1 MPSRIL
7 PERHR
12 SVYTG
17 GAASCR
23 LATLFAANSDIELD
37 KLGAAVQKAL
47 SDGAPLPVQ
56 LMAARGVIPGAKP
69 HEIVIA
75 ISVLAGRP
83 DEKLRETARTALA
96 KLPPPILTGALS
108 ADLPGSVIL
117 QLASLY
123 ATNHEVTEQLLRM
136 PRISGEALELM
147 AAGADERAGEL
158 IATNE
163 ELMLKHPVVIEKLY
177 MNKRVRM
184 STADRLIEL
193 CVRNNIELSIPAF
206 KEAALA
212 IKNELIP
219 EPSPEPTFDDV
230 LFKETQDAA
239 AKLAL
244 GDDEDTHEVDDE
256 GQEIV
261 KPKVVP
267 LYARMAEMT
276 VSQKVRCATL
286 GTAAERLLCVR
297 DPNRLVAAAAAKS
310 PLLKEPEAVQI
321 SASRAVSE
329 EVLRLLAMNKDF
341 VRNYQIKLNLVSN
354 PRTPFTFAARLVPML
369 RESELKML
377 SKSKNVT
384 GAISTAV
391 RQQLA
396 KKVNK

>member
-1 MPSRIL
+1 L
-7 PERHR
+7 HA
-12 SVYTG
+12 V
-17 GAASCR
+17 
-23 LATLFAANSDIELD
+23 NSDIELD

-56 LMAARGVIPGAKP
+56 MMAARGVIPGAKP

-75 ISVLAGRP
+75 ISVLAARE
-83 DEKLRETARTALA
+83 DEKLRETARTALG

-117 QLASLY
+117 QLAGLY
-123 ATNHEVTEQLLRM
+123 AANHEVIEQLLRM
-136 PRISGEALELM
+136 PRISGPALELL
-147 AAGADERAGEL
+147 AGAADERTGEL

-163 ELMLKHPVVIEKLY
+163 VLMLKHPVVIEKLY

-219 EPSPEPTFDDV
+219 EASEEPTFDDV
-230 LFKETQDAA
+230 LFRETQEAA
-239 AKLAL
+239 EQLAL
-244 GDDEDTHEVDDE
+244 GADEDTHEVDDE
-256 GQEIV
+256 GEEKV

-276 VSQKVRCATL
+276 VSQKIRCATL

-297 DPNRLVAAAAAKS
+297 DSNRLVAAAAAKS

-329 EVLRLLAMNKDF
+329 DVLRLLAMNKEF
-341 VRNYQIKLNLVSN
+341 TRNYQIKLNLVAN

-384 GAISTAV
+384 GAISTAT

-396 KKVNK
+396 KKSTKQGG

>member
-1 MPSRIL
+1 L
-7 PERHR
+7 HA
-12 SVYTG
+12 V
-17 GAASCR
+17 
-23 LATLFAANSDIELD
+23 NSDIELEQ
-37 KLGAAVQKAL
+37 LGAAVQKVL
-47 SDGAPLPVQ
+47 SEGAPLPVQ
-56 LMAARGVIPGAKP
+56 MMAARGVIPGAKP

-75 ISVLAGRP
+75 ISVLAGRE
-83 DEKLRETARTALA
+83 DEKLRETARVALG
-96 KLPPPILTGALS
+96 KLPPPILNGALS
-108 ADLPGSVIL
+108 ADLPGSVIA

-123 ATNHEVTEQLLRM
+123 ANQHEITEQLLRM
-136 PRISGEALELM
+136 PRITGPALELM
-147 AAGADERAGEL
+147 AGSADERTGEL

-163 ELMLKHPVVIEKLY
+163 VLMLKHPVVIEKLY

-193 CVRNNIELSIPAF
+193 CVRNNIELSISAF

-219 EPSPEPTFDDV
+219 EPSEEPTFDDV
-230 LFKETQDAA
+230 LFRETQEAA

-244 GDDEDTHEVDDE
+244 DENEDTHEIDDE
-256 GQEIV
+256 GEEKV

-286 GTAAERLLCVR
+286 GSAAERLLCVR

-329 EVLRLLAMNKDF
+329 DVLRLISMNKDF
-341 VRNYQIKLNLVSN
+341 TRNYQVKLNLVSN

-396 KKVNK
+396 KKSKT

>member
-1 MPSRIL
+1 M
-7 PERHR
+7 
-12 SVYTG
+12 
-17 GAASCR
+17 
-23 LATLFAANSDIELD
+23 NSDIELEL
-37 KLGAAVQKAL
+37 LGAAVQKVL

-75 ISVLAGRP
+75 ISVLARRD
-83 DEKLRETARTALA
+83 DEKLRETARSALA
-96 KLPPPILTGALS
+96 KLPPPILNGALS
-108 ADLPGSVIL
+108 ADLPGSVIAE
-117 QLASLY
+117 LAGLY
-123 ATNHEVTEQLLRM
+123 TNQHEVTEQLLRM
-136 PRISGEALELM
+136 PRISGAALEQM
-147 AAGADERAGEL
+147 ASSADERTGEL

-206 KEAALA
+206 KEAVMA

-219 EPSPEPTFDDV
+219 EASAEPTFDDV
-230 LFKETQDAA
+230 LFKETQEAA
-239 AKLAL
+239 EQLAL
-244 GDDEDTHEVDDE
+244 DDNEDTHEIDDE
-256 GQEIV
+256 GQEKV

-329 EVLRLLAMNKDF
+329 DVLRLISMNKDF
-341 VRNYQIKLNLVSN
+341 TRNYQIKLNLVSN
-354 PRTPFTFAARLVPML
+354 PRTPFTFASRLVPML

-384 GAISTAV
+384 GAISSSV

-396 KKVNK
+396 KKSKP

>member
-1 MPSRIL
+1 L
-7 PERHR
+7 
-12 SVYTG
+12 
-17 GAASCR
+17 
-23 LATLFAANSDIELD
+23 NSDIELD
-37 KLGAAVQKAL
+37 KLGAPVQRVL
-47 SDGAPLPVQ
+47 SEGAPLPAQ
-56 LMAARGVIPGAKP
+56 MMAAKGVIPGAKP

-75 ISVLAGRP
+75 ISVLATRE
-83 DEKLRETARTALA
+83 DEKLRESARATLA
-96 KLPPPILTGALS
+96 KLPPPILTGALA

-117 QLASLY
+117 SLSQLY
-123 ATNHEVTEQLLRM
+123 ATSHEVIEKLLRM

-147 AAGADERAGEL
+147 ASGADERAGEI

-193 CVRNNIELSIPAF
+193 CVRNNIELSISAF
-206 KEAALA
+206 KEAAMA
-212 IKNELIP
+212 IKNELIA
-219 EPSPEPTFDDV
+219 EASEEPTFDDV
-230 LFKETQDAA
+230 LFKETQEAA
-239 AKLAL
+239 ARLEL
-244 GDDEDTHEVDDE
+244 GDNEDTHEIDDE
-256 GQEIV
+256 GEEKV
-261 KPKVVP
+261 KEKVVP

-276 VSQKVRCATL
+276 VSQKIRCATL
-286 GTAAERLLCVR
+286 GSAAERLLCVR
-297 DPNRLVAAAAAKS
+297 DSNRLVAAAAAKS

-321 SASRAVSE
+321 TASRNVSE
-329 EVLRLLAMNKDF
+329 DVLRLLAMNKDF
-341 VRNYQIKLNLVSN
+341 TRNYQIKLNLVSN

-396 KKVNK
+396 KKSKS

>member
-1 MPSRIL
+1 L
-7 PERHR
+7 HA
-12 SVYTG
+12 V
-17 GAASCR
+17 
-23 LATLFAANSDIELD
+23 NSDIELD
-37 KLGAAVQKAL
+37 KLGAAVQKVL

-75 ISVLAGRP
+75 ISVLAGRE
-83 DEKLRETARTALA
+83 DEKLRETARTALS

-117 QLASLY
+117 QLASAY
-123 ATNHEVTEQLLRM
+123 ASQHEVTEQLLRM
-136 PRISGEALELM
+136 PRITGDALELM
-147 AAGADERAGEL
+147 AAGADERTGEL
-158 IATNE
+158 LATNE
-163 ELMLKHPVVIEKLY
+163 VLMLKHPVVIEKLY

-193 CVRNNIELSIPAF
+193 CVRNNIELSISAF
-206 KEAALA
+206 KEAAMA

-219 EPSPEPTFDDV
+219 EPSDEPTFDDV
-230 LFKETQDAA
+230 LFRETQEAA
-239 AKLAL
+239 AQLAL

-256 GQEIV
+256 GEEKL

-276 VSQKVRCATL
+276 VSQKIRCATL

-297 DPNRLVAAAAAKS
+297 DSNRLVAAAAAKS

-321 SASRAVSE
+321 SASRVVSE
-329 EVLRLLAMNKDF
+329 DVLRLISMNKEF
-341 VRNYQIKLNLVSN
+341 TRNYQIKLNLVSN
-354 PRTPFTFAARLVPML
+354 PRTPFTFAARMVPML

-377 SKSKNVT
+377 AKSKNVT

-396 KKVNK
+396 KKQTKQS

>member
-1 MPSRIL
+1 L
-7 PERHR
+7 HA
-12 SVYTG
+12 V
-17 GAASCR
+17 
-23 LATLFAANSDIELD
+23 NSDIELEQ
-37 KLGAAVQKAL
+37 LGAAVQKVL

-56 LMAARGVIPGAKP
+56 MMAARGVIPGAKP
-69 HEIVIA
+69 HEIVIV
-75 ISVLAGRP
+75 ISVLAGRE
-83 DEKLRETARTALA
+83 DEKLRETARTALG
-96 KLPPPILTGALS
+96 KLPPPILNGALG
-108 ADLPGSVIL
+108 ADLPGSVIAL
-117 QLASLY
+117 LASLY
-123 ATNHEVTEQLLRM
+123 TNQHEITEQLLRM
-136 PRISGEALELM
+136 PRITGPALELM
-147 AAGADERAGEL
+147 AAGADERTGEL

-193 CVRNNIELSIPAF
+193 CVRNKIELSIPAF

-212 IKNELIP
+212 ISNELIP
-219 EPSPEPTFDDV
+219 EASEEPTFDDV
-230 LFKETQDAA
+230 LFKETQEAA
-239 AKLAL
+239 ANLAL
-244 GDDEDTHEVDDE
+244 DDDEDTHEIDDE
-256 GQEIV
+256 GVEKV

-286 GTAAERLLCVR
+286 GSAAERLLCVR

-329 EVLRLLAMNKDF
+329 DVLRLISMNKDF
-341 VRNYQIKLNLVSN
+341 TRNYQIKLNLVSN

-396 KKVNK
+396 KKSKP